1 MAIPV
6 NSDSAAEARAL
17 VASGSSAAL
26 GTIDRQTG
34 SPYVSLVNVATS
46 VDNAPVLLLSAL
58 ARHTQNIESD
68 SRASL
73 LFTADAGAA
82 EPLTLGRLTLLG
94 QLTHTR
100 NLEAKASFLERHP
113 TASQYAGFT
122 DFAFY
127 RFEIAGAHFIGGFGR
142 IVKLSRTDLLKL

>member
-1 MAIPV
+1 MVIPA

-17 VASGSSAAL
+17 VASGASAAL

-73 LFTADAGAA
+73 LFTPEAGAA
-82 EPLTLGRLTLLG
+82 EPG
-94 QLTHTR
+94 
-100 NLEAKASFLERHP
+100 E
-113 TASQYAGFT
+113 
-122 DFAFY
+122 
-127 RFEIAGAHFIGGFGR
+127 
-142 IVKLSRTDLLKL
+142 